1 MIARVWRG
9 RSAPTNADAY
19 GAFLRRTAFPDYG
32 GVEGNKGWILL
43 RRDTPNA
50 VEFAFVSFWESMDAV
65 RRYAGPDP
73 ERPKYYPEDKAFLL
87 ELPQKADHYEVVVA
101 DLRL

>member
-1 MIARVWRG
+1 MIARLWRG
-9 RSAPTNADAY
+9 RTAPADADRY

-32 GVEGNKGWILL
+32 TVEGNRGWILL
-43 RRDTPNA
+43 RRDAADA

-65 RRYAGPDP
+65 HRYAGPEA

-87 ELPQKADHYEVVVA
+87 ELPERADHYEVVAA